1 MAVEVFDRRE
11 NPAPPE
17 SGGEKLPQELDSVPL
32 VEGMAPFWPDEA
44 VESSFRAEARERG
57 EPVVVAAP
65 KEEAVEAT
73 DATPLPALGELVARV
88 PAEVRDALEDLF
100 RAKFV
105 AVKRVPKKS
114 LKG

>member
-1 MAVEVFDRRE
+1 MAVAEFRE
-11 NPAPPE
+11 NPGRPE
-17 SGGEKLPQELDSVPL
+17 SGGEKLPPEPDSVAL
-32 VEGMAPFWPDEA
+32 VEGMAPLWPDEA

-65 KEEAVEAT
+65 KEDAVEAT
-73 DATPLPALGELVARV
+73 ETTPLPALSDLVARV
-88 PAEVRDALEDLF
+88 PAEVRDVLEDLF

>member
-1 MAVEVFDRRE
+1 MAVPDLRE
-11 NPAPPE
+11 NPGPPE
-17 SGGEKLPQELDSVPL
+17 IGGEKPPQEPDSVPL

-65 KEEAVEAT
+65 EEEAADNS
-73 DATPLPALGELVARV
+73 DASPLPALNDLVARV
-88 PAEVRDALEDLF
+88 PAEVRDLLDDLF